1 MKPTELHNEQ
11 WLVPHSREVGLFTD
25 LSLYAEALELAQAY
39 GTVTASSLQRD
50 LRQRMQKMR
59 LVLRQSERT
68 VERLMRE
75 LRYFDWLK
83 PRPGSA
89 EKLTVTPHIITSE
102 GQQALTLS
110 RQDARAFYRLLAVK
124 MQQVYVIPGWF
135 IARLWRINPDGQGEV
150 ILPAPLDDWQPSSR
164 EWNDNTW
171 NETLQAQTLAVAQRA
186 REINSNAFSISDKV
200 WLAAVQRT
208 WDRLSTLKPR
218 SQRKQGQ
225 ASYSPRT
232 RLALAMREASVRL
245 LFDRVPYGA
254 DKPDFPG
261 KRPPIYLRTF
271 MGWCP
276 RLEAL
281 EMIFYTDWHP
291 QVTGRLLFP
300 TGVFRA
306 SASSERFEP
315 LDEIR
320 HPNGNSL
327 WLHQPTWNVMRA
339 SFLST
344 LISVH
349 QRQAVRT
356 GTLYVSLL
364 DVRDE
369 VCRQLRL
376 SSLCFDRFLEQAVR
390 ELPARDFLWSVA
402 LETDVLEEQSSGAG
416 QLRRPVYLE
425 GVPHT
430 LIALA
435 RLQQGIEVK
444 ERGVL

>member
-1 MKPTELHNEQ
+1 MKPMELHNER
-11 WLVPHSREVGLFTD
+11 WPLPRSREVGLFTD
-25 LSLYAEALELAQAY
+25 LTLYAEALALAQEY
-39 GTVTASSLQRD
+39 GAVTVSLLQRD
-50 LRQRMQKMR
+50 LGQRMQKMR

-89 EKLTVTPHIITSE
+89 EKLSTAPHVITSE

-110 RQDARAFYRLLAVK
+110 RKDARAFHRLLTVK

-135 IARLWRINPDGQGEV
+135 TARLWQINPKGQGEV
-150 ILPAPLDDWQPSSR
+150 ILPAPLDDWRPSSR
-164 EWNDNTW
+164 DWNDTAW
-171 NETLQAQTLAVAQRA
+171 DKTLHTQTLAAAQQARRA
-186 REINSNAFSISDKV
+186 SLNAFPIHDED
-200 WLAAVQRT
+200 WLSAVQRA

-218 SQRKQGQ
+218 SQRKRGPT
-225 ASYSPRT
+225 SYSPRT
-232 RLALAMREASVRL
+232 RLALAMREASVGL

-254 DKPDFPG
+254 DEPDFPG
-261 KRPPIYLRTF
+261 SRPPIYLRTF

-291 QVTGRLLFP
+291 QVAGRLLFP
-300 TGVFRA
+300 TSVFRP
-306 SASSERFEP
+306 SAPEEQFEQ
-315 LDEIR
+315 LDKIR
-320 HPNGNSL
+320 HPNGDPL
-327 WLHQPTWNVMRA
+327 WLHQPTWDIMRT
-339 SFLST
+339 SFLNT
-344 LISVH
+344 LIAVH
-349 QRQAVRT
+349 QHQMMRSGA
-356 GTLYVSLL
+356 LYVSML

-390 ELPARDFLWSVA
+390 ELPTSDFPWSVA
-402 LETDVLEEQSSGAG
+402 VETDIREEQSSGAG
-416 QLRRPVYLE
+416 QLRRPVYLG

-435 RLQQGIEVK
+435 RLPQSEVK
-444 ERGVL
+444 ERSVL